1 MQHIFLIK
9 IIAAIIIL
17 TELLSLICIQ
27 ITVQSRLTT
36 GNTCNSASGI
46 PIRRKVTIVG
56 NNGSIPRRSGHDKSA
71 IKKPLE
77 RQGSIKRRR
86 NVIYILRTEI

>member
-17 TELLSLICIQ
+17 TELLSLICCTL
-27 ITVQSRLTT
+27 TVQSRLTT
-36 GNTCNSASGI
+36 GNTRNSASGI

-56 NNGSIPRRSGHDKSA
+56 NNGSIPKRSGHDKSA

>member
-1 MQHIFLIK
+1 MQHTFLIK

-36 GNTCNSASGI
+36 GNTRNSASGI

-56 NNGSIPRRSGHDKSA
+56 NNGSRRSGHDKSA
-71 IKKPLE
+71 IKKQLE

-86 NVIYILRTEI
+86 NVIYILQTEI